1 MIEKVVPFAVILLL
15 VLYSCRSDR
24 RLCVLGLTGAGL
36 IAYAQ
41 FRGEPQP
48 WEAVLVVAVAVA
60 FILYTL
66 SR

>member
-1 MIEKVVPFAVILLL
+1 M
-15 VLYSCRSDR
+15 
-24 RLCVLGLTGAGL
+24 LGLTGAGL